1 MRGMYLSDVC
11 TSVQQHS
18 CTNSHVSAILYVEGA
33 IAQLVERFVYTEDVS
48 GSSPFSPK
56 FTNLF
61 YHIKYLF
68 DFSIPLEL
76 VLYSVIESQSIVLEY
91 EKEVA
96 YGITMVP
103 CTHGCVK

>member
-48 GSSPFSPK
+48 GSSPFSPI
-56 FTNLF
+56 
-61 YHIKYLF
+61 IK
-68 DFSIPLEL
+68 I
-76 VLYSVIESQSIVLEY
+76 
-91 EKEVA
+91 
-96 YGITMVP
+96 
-103 CTHGCVK
+103 

>member
-1 MRGMYLSDVC
+1 M
-11 TSVQQHS
+11 
-18 CTNSHVSAILYVEGA
+18 SAVRVRLAPDLQSNLY
-33 IAQLVERFVYTEDVS
+33 
-48 GSSPFSPK
+48 
-56 FTNLF
+56 N
-61 YHIKYLF
+61 IKYLF

-76 VLYSVIESQSIVLEY
+76 VLYSLIESQSIVLEY